1 MNQFYDRQDAGKSKF
16 TENVY
21 ITERK
26 VTTVSTLQKIF
37 ADRTRLG
44 SGAIHQ
50 MCNLDV
56 RIVYLFVT
64 QVILT
69 RLRPYQLDK
78 VHVVHNASDNTW
90 ILCDANND
98 GDEGA
103 IFRVQGIVC
112 GKMLPPVSRPA

>member
-1 MNQFYDRQDAGKSKF
+1 MNEFYDRQDAGKSKF
-16 TENVY
+16 TGNVY

-26 VTTVSTLQKIF
+26 VMTVSTLQKIY

-56 RIVYLFVT
+56 HIVYLFVART
-64 QVILT
+64 KLS
-69 RLRPYQLDK
+69 RFRPYQLDK
-78 VHVVHNASDNTW
+78 VHVVHNASDKAW

-112 GKMLPPVSRPA
+112 GKMLPPVSRPV